1 MKKILSLLLV
11 LSVIV
16 CSCSKSDNAG
26 TNNPGGGSS
35 GQGGSLAR
43 FTIAGSYLYVVD
55 NQSLYT
61 YSLLNKNNPQ
71 LKSTVY
77 IGFNIETI
85 YPYGNKLFIGS
96 QSAMYIYSI
105 SDPELPV
112 SLGTASHVRSC
123 DPVVATDTTAYVT
136 VRSGSNC
143 GGATNALMIYDVK
156 DVMSPKLLSTINL
169 ASPWGLGIKRN
180 RLYVCNGTSGL
191 KVYDISNPVAP
202 KEVKQLTGETF
213 YDVIITPDDMLICMV
228 EGGMMLYQL
237 GPNDRIDP
245 LAKMSK

>member
-1 MKKILSLLLV
+1 MKKIFSLLLV

-16 CSCSKSDNAG
+16 CSCSKSDSVG
-26 TNNPGGGSS
+26 TGKPNNGS

-77 IGFNIETI
+77 IGYNIETI
-85 YPYGNKLFIGS
+85 YPYGNKLFVGS
-96 QSAMYIYSI
+96 QDAMYIYSI
-105 SDPELPV
+105 SNPELPV
-112 SLGTASHVRSC
+112 SIGTASHVRSC
-123 DPVVATDTTAYVT
+123 DPVVANDTMAYVT

-143 GGATNALMIYDVK
+143 GGTTNALMVYDVK
-156 DVMSPKLLSTINL
+156 NMETPKLITSIDLS
-169 ASPWGLGIKRN
+169 SPWGLGIKGN

-191 KVYDISNPVAP
+191 KVYDISKPSAP
-202 KEVKQLTGETF
+202 KEIRQLTEETF
-213 YDVIITPDDMLICMV
+213 YDVIITPDNMLICMI
-228 EGGMMLYQL
+228 EGGMAIYQL
-237 GPNDRIDP
+237 GPNDRIDL
-245 LAKMSK
+245 LAKITE